1 MSDQNPNTIESK
13 DQTPFEEDTKN
24 SQQISHSGD
33 KLPEECADVVSKALD
48 RVFPDDI
55 TIDFDNHTSNTN
67 TKSII
72 EESNE
77 KAKTAIIKS
86 YAENE
91 TERVKRQKYLLW
103 AVVALTAIQMIF
115 FNLVI
120 AGAVFLS
127 FKSGEQD
134 TINSLFDILK
144 YYIGATVVELIGM
157 IVYITS
163 GTFSASHVD
172 TMKMLIQGSKK

>member
-1 MSDQNPNTIESK
+1 MPDQEPNTLDLK
-13 DQTPFEEDTKN
+13 NQAPLDEDTEI
-24 SQQISHSGD
+24 SQQTSTSVNQ
-33 KLPEECADVVSKALD
+33 LPEECTDVISKAFD
-48 RVFPDDI
+48 GVFPEDL
-55 TIDFDNHTSNTN
+55 TVDFDDHTSN

-77 KAKTAIIKS
+77 KAKSAIIKS
-86 YAENE
+86 YAKNE

-103 AVVALTAIQMIF
+103 AVVALTAIQMVF
-115 FNLVI
+115 FNGVI
-120 AGAVFLS
+120 AGVVYLS
-127 FKSGEQD
+127 FKSGEQE
-134 TINSLFDILK
+134 TINNIFDILK

-163 GTFSASHVD
+163 GTFSSSHVD

>member
-1 MSDQNPNTIESK
+1 MSDQKPSAVMS
-13 DQTPFEEDTKN
+13 EDKALFDEGTKN
-24 SQQISHSGD
+24 SQQASNANGEMH
-33 KLPEECADVVSKALD
+33 EECADVVSKALD
-48 RVFPDDI
+48 GAFPEEI
-55 TIDFDNHTSNTN
+55 TIDFDNHVNN

-77 KAKTAIIKS
+77 KAKSAIIKS

-103 AVVALTAIQMIF
+103 AVVALTAVQMVF

-120 AGAVFLS
+120 AGVVYLS
-127 FKSGEQD
+127 FKSGAQD
-134 TINSLFDILK
+134 TINSMFDILK

-163 GTFSASHVD
+163 GTFSSSHVD